1 MTLQVT
7 GLSKEID
14 GRQIIQD
21 INFEWAPG
29 EIIGLVGRNGV
40 GKTTLFR
47 TMMNHYVA
55 EAGHVVVDGDDLQ
68 RVPVRQQQLF
78 FIDTQYNFLG
88 AYRLWELP
96 RFFGAVYPQ
105 FDEQRFTVLINQFKI
120 NANSQYRRLSKG
132 MRALVNLILAL
143 TSNATYILLD
153 EPFDGLDVIVRE
165 NIATM
170 VIDEIAD
177 QQKGFLISSHDLNE
191 LDGLSDRVLLLKDS
205 QLVHDYNLEEIRARA
220 KKIQLVLR
228 DKEIPAVLKQN
239 SQLIRVSGRVLVVV
253 IPQYTPEVDQE
264 LKALKPV
271 LFEELPLTLED
282 LFRANLAHDTGYQ
295 MMK

>member
-7 GLSKEID
+7 GLSKQIND
-14 GRQIIQD
+14 RQIIQD

-47 TMMNHYVA
+47 TMMNHYIA
-55 EAGHVVVDGDDLQ
+55 EAGQVSIDGEAIQ
-68 RVPVRQQQLF
+68 QVPQRQQQLF
-78 FIDTQYNFLG
+78 FIDTQYNFLST
-88 AYRLWELP
+88 YRLWELP
-96 RFFGAVYPQ
+96 RFFGAVYSR
-105 FDEQRFTVLINQFKI
+105 FDEQRYTALLQQFKLD
-120 NANSQYRRLSKG
+120 ANSQYRRLSKG

-143 TSNATYILLD
+143 TSNATYIILD

-170 VIDEIAD
+170 VIDEVAD

-205 QLVHDYNLEEIRARA
+205 RLAHDYNLEDIRARA
-220 KKIQLVLR
+220 KKIQLVLN
-228 DKEIPAVLKQN
+228 DKVIPDVIKQQ

-253 IPQYTPEVDQE
+253 IPDYTPAVDQK
-264 LKALKPV
+264 LKALHPV

-295 MMK
+295 MIK